1 MATTGA
7 IRRRRLP
14 YAACVIM
21 AGIGKVIEIS
31 AGDSCCSFPHIEKSR
46 FLQSATLTRG
56 MHANKVKFAQTGKS
70 VGAKKPRR
78 QQRRG
83 NHRLPVLAGLNPWL
97 KINLNGERF
106 TNEASIPINDG
117 SKLVSRRDS
126 RRDKQKPTSAHKNP
140 YHGSARSPKQTSSRR
155 PSSPCACHLQDYREA
170 YQAEAIAKP

>member
-1 MATTGA
+1 
-7 IRRRRLP
+7 
-14 YAACVIM
+14 M

-56 MHANKVKFAQTGKS
+56 MHANKVKFAQTSKS

-97 KINLNGERF
+97 KVNLNGERF

-126 RRDKQKPTSAHKNP
+126 RRDKQKPPPPIKTLIAVVQGVLN
-140 YHGSARSPKQTSSRR
+140 R
-155 PSSPCACHLQDYREA
+155 PLVEGLLALVRAICKT
-170 YQAEAIAKP
+170 IAKHTKPKR